1 MVEVSVSIL
10 NVKDDKAIQTL
21 YNLET
26 SGISNFH
33 IDVMDGKF
41 VKNDTTNKMLE
52 FSEYL
57 NQISNLPL
65 DVHLM
70 VEDVESYI
78 KSFAIFDPNI
88 ITFHLETAKNK
99 EEVFKWIKLLKE
111 NNIRVGISIKPDTK
125 VEEIYEYLPFVH
137 LVLIMTVEPG
147 EGGQKLLPNTI
158 QKIKE
163 IKKYID
169 ENNLEVDIE
178 ADGGINIE
186 NAEIVKEAGGLHNF
200 MRWDRPILTD
210 CGGFQV
216 FSLSD
221 LRTISEEG
229 VEFRSH
235 LDGSKHLF
243 TPEKVM
249 EIEEALGADIIMS
262 FDECCPYPS
271 TYEYTKQSME
281 RTTRWA
287 KRCKEAHK
295 DVEKQALFGIIQ
307 GGFYEDLREK
317 SAKDLIELDFPGY
330 AIGGISVGEP
340 KEEYLKMLYYTAP
353 LMPENKPR
361 YLMGVGSPDYLI
373 EAALAG
379 IDMCDCV
386 LPTRIAR
393 NGTAMTWNGKVVV
406 RNATYE
412 RDFTPLDPEC
422 DCYTCKNYTRA
433 YIRHLVKA
441 NEILAVRLLSIH
453 NLRFLTKL
461 MERVRIEIEHDKLLK
476 FKEEFYKKYGYE
488 K

>member
-26 SGISNFH
+26 SGISYFH

-111 NNIRVGISIKPDTK
+111 NDTK

-186 NAEIVKEAGGLHNF
+186 NAEIVKEAGAN
-200 MRWDRPILTD
+200 IL
-210 CGGFQV
+210 V
-216 FSLSD
+216 S
-221 LRTISEEG
+221 
-229 VEFRSH
+229 
-235 LDGSKHLF
+235 GS
-243 TPEKVM
+243 
-249 EIEEALGADIIMS
+249 AII
-262 FDECCPYPS
+262 
-271 TYEYTKQSME
+271 
-281 RTTRWA
+281 
-287 KRCKEAHK
+287 
-295 DVEKQALFGIIQ
+295 
-307 GGFYEDLREK
+307 
-317 SAKDLIELDFPGY
+317 
-330 AIGGISVGEP
+330 
-340 KEEYLKMLYYTAP
+340 
-353 LMPENKPR
+353 
-361 YLMGVGSPDYLI
+361 
-373 EAALAG
+373 
-379 IDMCDCV
+379 
-386 LPTRIAR
+386 
-393 NGTAMTWNGKVVV
+393 
-406 RNATYE
+406 NATDYKE
-412 RDFTPLDPEC
+412 VV
-422 DCYTCKNYTRA
+422 N
-433 YIRHLVKA
+433 
-441 NEILAVRLLSIH
+441 
-453 NLRFLTKL
+453 KL
-461 MERVRIEIEHDKLLK
+461 
-476 FKEEFYKKYGYE
+476 KE
-488 K
+488 